1 MKNFHGWKK
10 KNSYFEGWYLKHQN
24 KKKMI
29 AFIPAYHI
37 DCWGKASA
45 SIQIITEKRTWMVT
59 YPADQFLVSPNMFW
73 VKIGNNLFSEKG
85 IRIAIEEEGLSIK
98 GTIRYKRFR
107 PPVWDIMG
115 PFKFMPCMQCSHGVL
130 SFYHEISGV
139 LWINGEKIDFSNGKG
154 YVEKDWGSSFPE
166 EYSWTQCNWGG
177 KQPGCVMAATATI
190 PFGSRSFQGC
200 IAAVRING
208 KEYRFATYLGAR
220 VQSCSKREIIIKQG
234 CYQLKIYH
242 QGKKEFRLQAPDCG
256 DMKRVV
262 NESPVTCVKYQ
273 LWKKNKILFEYRSR
287 DASFEKADPLQVS

>member
-37 DCWGKASA
+37 DRWGKASA

-73 VKIGNNLFSEKG
+73 VQIGNNLFSEKG
-85 IRIAIEEEGLSIK
+85 IRIAIEEEGLSVK
-98 GTIRYKRFR
+98 GKIRYKRFQ

-115 PFKFMPCMQCSHGVL
+115 PFKFIPCMQCSHGVL

-139 LWINGEKIDFSNGKG
+139 LWINGEKIDFSKGKG

-166 EYSWTQCNWGG
+166 AYYWTQCNWGG
-177 KQPGCVMAATATI
+177 KHPGGIMAAAAKI
-190 PFGSRSFQGC
+190 PFAGKSFQGC

-220 VQSCSKREIIIKQG
+220 VLSLSKTEIIIKQG

-242 QGKKEFRLQAPDCG
+242 QGEKAFGLQAPDQG

-273 LWKKNKILFEYRSR
+273 LWKKNNILFEYHSR
-287 DASFEKADPLQVS
+287 DASFEKA